1 MGRWTMSV
9 LLLGAL
15 TTGCNQSSVGDP
27 APSRGFPEVTATL
40 TFEGVTYGGNM
51 NITTDLGEERLSFTG
66 YAMEGSDVIGGASL
80 TIQQTLTRGAWNESS
95 YDLYDLREDW
105 FITEDGFQ
113 PGTMQLGEHTFT
125 IRGLVLTVLQ
135 DGSFVATVHAANVD
149 DVSSRADIRERE
161 LVSLEVSGTMT
172 LWCAVHRE
180 NGMVDFVAPPPG
192 SLHCQ

>member
-66 YAMEGSDVIGGASL
+66 YAMEGSDVIGVASL
-80 TIQQTLTRGAWNESS
+80 TIQQTLTRSAWNESS
-95 YDLYDLREDW
+95 YDLYDQREDW
-105 FITEDGFQ
+105 FITEDGLASTHS
-113 PGTMQLGEHTFT
+113 PSEGWCSPCSKTGASWPPCTRPTSMT
-125 IRGLVLTVLQ
+125 
-135 DGSFVATVHAANVD
+135 SAA
-149 DVSSRADIRERE
+149 
-161 LVSLEVSGTMT
+161 
-172 LWCAVHRE
+172 
-180 NGMVDFVAPPPG
+180 APT
-192 SLHCQ
+192 SASAS

>member
-80 TIQQTLTRGAWNESS
+80 TIQQTLTRSAWNESS
-95 YDLYDLREDW
+95 YDLYDQREDW

-113 PGTMQLGEHTFT
+113 PGTMQLGEQGAAAPSPPDISCQT
-125 IRGLVLTVLQ
+125 R
-135 DGSFVATVHAANVD
+135 HAIGPPCRRAPTPPSPTTSRSSEP
-149 DVSSRADIRERE
+149 VS
-161 LVSLEVSGTMT
+161 TT
-172 LWCAVHRE
+172 
-180 NGMVDFVAPPPG
+180 
-192 SLHCQ
+192 